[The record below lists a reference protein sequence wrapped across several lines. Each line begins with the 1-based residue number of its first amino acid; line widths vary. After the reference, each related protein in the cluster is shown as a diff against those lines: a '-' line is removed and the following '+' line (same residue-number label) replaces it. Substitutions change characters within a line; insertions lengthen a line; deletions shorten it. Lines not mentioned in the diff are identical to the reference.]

1 MKNNPYVG
9 PRPYERGEQNKFF
22 GRNREARDLL
32 ALLLAERTV
41 LFYAKSGAGKTSL
54 LNAQVI
60 PALEKEGFRVL
71 PVTRV
76 SSDPPPGVRQDAV
89 GNAFVC
95 SVLMSLVGET
105 VTPEQL
111 HGHTLTSF
119 LQALYQRPDTEG
131 EGDAPFLLIVDQFE
145 ELFTTHRDRWQDAE
159 GFFIQIR
166 EALDALPGMG
176 VLFAMREDYLAELDP
191 YVVLFP
197 KRLRAR
203 FRMELLGPE
212 GALEAIVQPAL
223 SQSIRFDEGVAER
236 LVDDLRRIRVQHG
249 PGDEEAEAATT
260 IGPFVEP
267 VQLQVVCSRLWENL
281 PEQEDQTI
289 QWAEVEEHGHIDRAL
304 GDFYRSALDAAQ
316 EQAGVSQKQVRRW
329 FGNELITPMQT
340 RGLVLRGP
348 ETTGTLPN
356 PAVDVLSRHY
366 IIRSEVRAGAR
377 WYELSHDRLIAPI
390 LSSNRGWEAKR
401 QTPLRIT
408 AKSWQT
414 AKEAGL
420 LFRGAAL
427 DEAQRWVEAHP
438 LDVEPYEREFVQASR
453 LAQQTFRR
461 RRALQILAAVLGVVV
476 LALITF
482 LAWQAERNRMVARSR
497 EAAADA
503 LAYSMEN
510 DQINS
515 ILQARKG
522 VLLGDPTYRDAA
534 TPLWRPL
541 LGEIETLRAQSA
553 LRQALVDFYPAQ
565 MIEDLPG
572 NPYNIVYSADGR
584 ILYVGNDVGQVQVW
598 AQQGNRLVEA
608 TSYET
613 RGATW
618 SLALSPDGRI
628 LAVGGDNNR
637 AKVGNVGLL
646 NVNSGEWLDW
656 LVVPTPLGVYDDVYA
671 VAFSPD
677 GAYLATGGDY
687 DRAWRD
693 YSGGMADGIV
703 RVWQL
708 ATRGDTVLPTAVLT
722 LTEPTARVRSVA
734 FDPRPLR
741 NVARPIYEPYYLAAA
756 SFDGTVRI
764 WALTSAAP
772 GSVSAALAHTLRGH
786 TGAVNAVAYSP
797 AENILASASADKT
810 IRIWDPRTGQELLTL
825 TGHTSEVESIA
836 FSANGRYLISGSR
849 DLTVR
854 VWDVM
859 ARNPNA
865 LLTLLSGPRNL
876 VTAVAFSP
884 DNRFLVAG
892 TQDHALRV
900 WNQGY
905 VARQGLT
912 TLSGHE
918 SRVRGVAYS
927 PDGKHLASSDDEG
940 WTRIWDV
947 TTGEPVRDLSPVG
960 GTVWNLTYSPDGRY
974 LVTCAANNN
983 AYVWDQTSAVP
994 VATLAGHTADV
1005 EDAEFS
1011 GDGRYLVTGSDDQKG
1026 ILWNTATWNAEAELV
1041 IPERRYPGL
1050 INNVAYSPDGRWIA
1064 TGYSSAY
1071 YGAANVTLWRVDLP
1085 VAETPIQVTPVVT
1098 FTDHAGIYVWG
1109 LSFSPDSRYLA
1120 SVAWDGTARIWG
1132 TETLTTALKT
1142 PLHHPNDVNVYSVA
1156 FSPQYANG
1164 NGFLATGARDGI
1176 VRLWQL
1182 EDFPEREPVLIAE
1195 LGGHTDLVWSVSF
1208 SPDGKHLASGSWDR
1222 TIRRYLV
1229 PFEDVWALAEV
1240 YVSGVP
1246 EVEIMN
1252 VEEQR

>member
-1 MKNNPYVG
+1 MKNNPYIG
-9 PRPYERGEQNKFF
+9 PRPYERGDQSKFF

-71 PVTRV
+71 PVARV
-76 SSDPPPGVRQDAV
+76 SSDPPPGVSQDAV

-95 SVLMSLVGET
+95 SVLMSLAGEN
-105 VTPEQL
+105 VTPERL

-119 LQALYQRPDTEG
+119 LRALYQRPDTEG
-131 EGDAPFLLIVDQFE
+131 EGDAPFLLIIDQFE
-145 ELFTTHRDRWQDAE
+145 ELFTTHRDRWQDAG
-159 GFFIQIR
+159 GFFIQVR
-166 EALDALPGMG
+166 DALEALPGMG

-191 YVVLFP
+191 YVTLFP

-223 SQSIRFDEGVAER
+223 AQGIHFDEGVAER
-236 LVDDLRRIRVQHG
+236 LVDDLRRIRVQRG
-249 PGDEEAEAATT
+249 PGDESTEATA

-281 PEQEDQTI
+281 PEQEDRTI

-304 GDFYRSALDAAQ
+304 SDFYRSALDAAQ
-316 EQAGVSQKQVRRW
+316 AQTGASQKQVRRW

-340 RGLVLRGP
+340 RGLVLRSA

-356 PAVDVLSRHY
+356 AAVDVLSRHY

-390 LSSNRGWEAKR
+390 LSSNREWEAKR

-414 AKEAGL
+414 TKEAGL
-420 LFRGAAL
+420 LFRGVAL
-427 DEAQRWVEAHP
+427 DDAMRWVEAHP
-438 LDVEPYEREFVQASR
+438 FDAEPYEREFVQASR

-461 RRALQILAAVLGVVV
+461 RRALRIVAAALGVVI

-503 LAYSMEN
+503 LAYSMARE
-510 DQINS
+510 QTNS

-541 LGEIETLRAQSA
+541 LGEIDTRRAQNA

-565 MIEDLPG
+565 MIEELPG
-572 NPYNIVYSADGR
+572 NPYSVVYSADGR
-584 ILYVGNDVGQVQVW
+584 YLYVGDDVGQIRAWSQV
-598 AQQGNRLVEA
+598 GDRLIES
-608 TSYET
+608 TIYKT
-613 RGATW
+613 LGATF
-618 SLALSPDGRI
+618 SLALSPDGRL
-628 LAVGGDNNR
+628 LAAGGDNTDVR
-637 AKVGNVGLL
+637 AGTVGLL
-646 NVNSGEWLDW
+646 DLNNNRWLAW
-656 LVVPTPLGVYDDVYA
+656 LQVPTPAGIYDDIYA

-687 DRAWRD
+687 DRVWRD

-708 ATRGDTVLPTAVLT
+708 ATRGDTVRATAVLT
-722 LTEPTARVRSVA
+722 LTEPSARVRSVA
-734 FDPRPLR
+734 FDPLR
-741 NVARPIYEPYYLAAA
+741 RHYLAAG

-764 WALTSAAP
+764 WALTPDAP
-772 GSVSAALAHTLRGH
+772 GSLFASLVFTLRDH

-797 AENILASASADKT
+797 TESIFASASDDKT
-810 IRIWDPRTGQELLTL
+810 IRIWNPRTGQALLTL

-836 FSANGRYLISGSR
+836 FSADGRYLISGAR

-884 DNRFLVAG
+884 DNRFLIAG
-892 TQDHALRV
+892 TQDRALRV
-900 WNQGY
+900 WNQGF

-918 SRVRGVAYS
+918 ARVRGVAYS
-927 PDGKHLASSDDEG
+927 PDGVHLASGDG
-940 WTRIWDV
+940 VGYVRIWDV
-947 TTGEPVRDLSPVG
+947 RTGETVRTLGPAG
-960 GTVWNLTYSPDGRY
+960 GTIWNLAYSPDGEY
-974 LVTCAANNN
+974 LVTCTADTN
-983 AYVWDQTSAVP
+983 AYVWDRTASTPIAV
-994 VATLAGHTADV
+994 LREHTRNVFA
-1005 EDAEFS
+1005 AEFS
-1011 GDGRYLVTGSDDQKG
+1011 GDGRYLVTGSDDHRG
-1026 ILWNTATWNAEAELV
+1026 ILWNTATWSAEAELV
-1041 IPERRYPGL
+1041 VPGRRYPGYVRS
-1050 INNVAYSPDGRWIA
+1050 VAYSPDGRWIA
-1064 TGYSSAY
+1064 TGYSSSF
-1071 YGAANVTLWRVDLP
+1071 YGASVVLWRVDP
-1085 VAETPIQVTPVVT
+1085 SVAENPIQATPVVT
-1098 FTDHAGIYVWG
+1098 FTEHAGNYVVG
-1109 LSFSPDSRYLA
+1109 LAFSPDSRYLA
-1120 SVAWDGTARIWG
+1120 SAAWDGTSRIWS

-1156 FSPQYANG
+1156 FSPNYAEG
-1164 NGFLATGARDGI
+1164 NGFLATGARDGR

-1182 EDFPEREPVLIAE
+1182 EDFPKREPVLIAD

-1246 EVEIMN
+1246 EEQVVT
-1252 VEEQR
+1252 VEEQQ

>member
-9 PRPYERGEQNKFF
+9 PRPYERADQNKFY

-71 PVTRV
+71 PVARV
-76 SSDPPPGVRQDAV
+76 SSDPPPGVSQDAV

-95 SVLMSLVGET
+95 SVLMSLAGEN
-105 VTPEQL
+105 VMPERL

-119 LQALYQRPDTEG
+119 LQALYQRPDADS

-145 ELFTTHRDRWQDAE
+145 ELFTAHRDRWQDAE
-159 GFFIQIR
+159 GFFIQVR
-166 EALDALPGMG
+166 DALDALPGMG

-191 YVVLFP
+191 YVALFP

-223 SQSIRFDEGVAER
+223 SQGIGFDEGVAER
-236 LVDDLRRIRVQHG
+236 LVDDLRRIRVQRG
-249 PGDEEAEAATT
+249 PDDESTEATT

-281 PEQEDQTI
+281 PDQEDKMI
-289 QWAEVEEHGHIDRAL
+289 QWAEVEEYGHIDRAL
-304 GDFYRSALDAAQ
+304 IDFYRSALDAAQ
-316 EQAGVSQKQVRRW
+316 EQTGVSQKQVRRW

-356 PAVDVLSRHY
+356 AAVDVLSHNY

-408 AKSWQT
+408 AKSWQAT
-414 AKEAGL
+414 KEAGL
-420 LFRGAAL
+420 LFSGAAL
-427 DEAQRWVEAHP
+427 DEATQWVEAHP
-438 LDVEPYEREFVQASR
+438 LDAEPYEREFVQASR
-453 LAQQTFRR
+453 MAQQAFRR
-461 RRALQILAAVLGVVV
+461 RRNLQIIAAALGVVV
-476 LALITF
+476 LTLITF
-482 LAWQAERNRMVARSR
+482 LAWSAERSRMVARSR

-522 VLLGDPTYRDAA
+522 VLLGDPSYRDAS

-541 LGEIETLRAQSA
+541 LGEIDTLRAQNA

-565 MIEDLPG
+565 MIEELPG
-572 NPYNIVYSADGR
+572 NPYSVVYSADGR
-584 ILYVGNDVGQVQVW
+584 SLYVGNDVGQVQVW
-598 AQQGNRLVEA
+598 VQQGERLVA
-608 TSYET
+608 APAYET

-628 LAVGGDNNR
+628 LAAGGDNSK
-637 AKVGNVGLL
+637 AKIGNVGLFDA
-646 NVNSGEWLDW
+646 NSGQELNWLE
-656 LVVPTPLGVYDDVYA
+656 VPTPNGVSDDVYA
-671 VAFSPD
+671 VAFSAD
-677 GAYLATGGDY
+677 GSYLATGGDY

-708 ATRGDTVLPTAVLT
+708 ATRGDTVLASAVLT
-722 LTEPTARVRSVA
+722 LTEPTARVRGVA
-734 FDPRPLR
+734 FDPRPQR
-741 NVARPIYEPYYLAAA
+741 NVARATYEPYYLAGG
-756 SFDGTVRI
+756 SFDGAVYI
-764 WALTSAAP
+764 WALTPDAP
-772 GSVSAALAHTLRGH
+772 GSVSANLALTLKGH
-786 TGAVNAVAYSP
+786 TAAVNAVAYSP

-810 IRIWDPRTGQELLTL
+810 IRIWDPRTGEALLTL
-825 TGHTSEVESIA
+825 TGHTSGVDSIA
-836 FSANGRYLISGSR
+836 FSADGRYLISGSR

-859 ARNPNA
+859 ARNPNT
-865 LLTLLSGPRNL
+865 LLTLLSGPRNV

-900 WNQGY
+900 WNQGF

-912 TLSGHE
+912 TLSGHKA
-918 SRVRGVAYS
+918 RVRGMAYS
-927 PDGKHLASSDDEG
+927 PDGIHLASGDG
-940 WTRIWDV
+940 AGVVRIWDV
-947 TTGEPVRDLSPVG
+947 RTGVTVRQLGPVG
-960 GTVWNLTYSPDGRY
+960 GTIWNLAYSPDGEY
-974 LVTCAANNN
+974 LVTCAEDNN
-983 AYVWDQTSAVP
+983 AYVWDQTSSTPIAV
-994 VATLAGHTADV
+994 LSGHTADV

-1011 GDGRYLVTGSDDQKG
+1011 GDGRYLVTGGDDHKG
-1026 ILWNTATWNAEAELV
+1026 ILWNTATWSAETELTL
-1041 IPERRYPGL
+1041 PWRKLPGW
-1050 INNVAYSPDGRWIA
+1050 IYSVAYSRDGRWIA
-1064 TGYSSAY
+1064 TGYTSSS
-1071 YGAANVTLWRVDLP
+1071 YGASIVLWRVVP
-1085 VAETPIQVTPVVT
+1085 PAAGTSIQVTPVVT
-1098 FTDHAGIYVWG
+1098 FTDHTGNYMWG
-1109 LSFSPDSRYLA
+1109 LAFSPDSRYLA
-1120 SVAWDGTARIWG
+1120 SATWDGTARIYS
-1132 TETLTTALKT
+1132 TETLTTVLKT
-1142 PLHHPNDVNVYSVA
+1142 PLHHPNDVFVYSVA
-1156 FSPQYANG
+1156 FSPNYADG
-1164 NGFLATGARDGI
+1164 NGYLATGARDGR
-1176 VRLWQL
+1176 VRIWQL
-1182 EDFPEREPVLIAE
+1182 TDFPNREPVLIAE

-1208 SPDGKHLASGSWDR
+1208 SPDGKYLASGSWDR

-1229 PFEDVWALAEV
+1229 PFKDVRALAEV
-1240 YVSGVP
+1240 YVEGVP
-1246 EVEIMN
+1246 E
-1252 VEEQR
+1252 EQIVSVREQE

>member
-1 MKNNPYVG
+1 VKHNPYVG
-9 PRPYERGEQNKFF
+9 PRPYERGDQNKFF

-32 ALLLAERTV
+32 ALLLAERAV

-71 PVTRV
+71 PVARV
-76 SSDPPPGVRQDAV
+76 SSDPPPGVSHDAV

-95 SVLMSLVGET
+95 SVLMSLAGED
-105 VTPEQL
+105 VTPDRL
-111 HGHTLTSF
+111 RGHTLTSF
-119 LQALYQRPDTEG
+119 LQAMYQHPDAES
-131 EGDAPFLLIVDQFE
+131 EGDEPFLLIVDQFE

-159 GFFIQIR
+159 GFFIQVR
-166 EALDALPGMG
+166 DALEALPGMG

-191 YVVLFP
+191 YVALFP
-197 KRLRAR
+197 KRFRAR

-212 GALEAIVQPAL
+212 GALEAIVQPAF
-223 SQSIRFDEGVAER
+223 SQGIGFDEGVAER
-236 LVDDLRRIRVQHG
+236 MVDDLRRIRVQRG
-249 PGDEEAEAATT
+249 PGDARSEATT

-281 PEQEDQTI
+281 PEQEDKTI

-304 GDFYRSALDAAQ
+304 SDFYRSALDAAQ
-316 EQAGVSQKQVRRW
+316 AQTGVSQKQVRRW
-329 FGNELITPMQT
+329 FGNELITPVQT

-356 PAVDVLSRHY
+356 AVVDVLSRHY

-377 WYELSHDRLIAPI
+377 WYELAHDRLIAPI
-390 LSSNRGWEAKR
+390 LSSNQEWEDKR
-401 QTPLRIT
+401 STPLRIT
-408 AKSWQT
+408 AKSWQIT
-414 AKEAGL
+414 KEAGL
-420 LFRGAAL
+420 LFRGVAL
-427 DEAQRWVEAHP
+427 DEAMRWVEAHP
-438 LDVEPYEREFVQASR
+438 LDAEPYEREFVQASR
-453 LAQQTFRR
+453 LAQQADRR
-461 RRALQILAAVLGVVV
+461 RRNLQIIAAVLGVVV
-476 LALITF
+476 LGLITF
-482 LAWQAERNRMVARSR
+482 LAWSAERNRMVARSR

-541 LGEIETLRAQSA
+541 LGEIDTLRAQSA

-565 MIEDLPG
+565 MIEGLPG
-572 NPYNIVYSADGR
+572 NPYSVVYSADGR
-584 ILYVGNDVGQVQVW
+584 YLYAGNDVGQVQVW

-613 RGATW
+613 RGATF

-628 LAVGGDNNR
+628 LAAGGDNSR
-637 AKVGNVGLL
+637 ARVGNVGLL
-646 NVNSGEWLDW
+646 DVNGGQWLDW
-656 LVVPTPLGVYDDVYA
+656 LEVPTPRGVYDDVYA
-671 VAFSPD
+671 VAFSSD
-677 GAYLATGGDY
+677 GYYLATGGDY

-693 YSGGMADGIV
+693 YTGGMTDGIV

-708 ATRGDTVLPTAVLT
+708 ATRGDTVLASAVLT
-722 LTEPTARVRSVA
+722 LTEPTARVRGVA
-734 FDPRPLR
+734 FDPRPWR

-756 SFDGTVRI
+756 SFDGTVYI
-764 WALTSAAP
+764 WALTSDAS
-772 GSVSAALAHTLRGH
+772 GSVTASLALTLRGH

-797 AENILASASADKT
+797 TEDILASAADDKT

-865 LLTLLSGPRNL
+865 LLTLLSGPKNV

-900 WNQGY
+900 WNQGF

-927 PDGKHLASSDDEG
+927 PDGVHLASGDDEG
-940 WTRIWDV
+940 WTRIWEV
-947 TTGEPVRDLSPVG
+947 ATGEAVRDLAPVG
-960 GTVWNLTYSPDGRY
+960 GTVWNLAYSPDGQY
-974 LVTCAANNN
+974 LVTCAADNN
-983 AYVWDQTSAVP
+983 AYVWDQTSARPIAVLE
-994 VATLAGHTADV
+994 AHTADV

-1011 GDGRYLVTGSDDQKG
+1011 GDGRYLVTGGDDQKG
-1026 ILWNTATWNAEAELV
+1026 ILWNTMTWSAETELT
-1041 IPERRYPGL
+1041 IPGFRNPGQ
-1050 INNVAYSPDGRWIA
+1050 IWNVAYSPDGRWIA
-1064 TGYSSAY
+1064 TGYSSAN
-1071 YGAANVTLWRVDLP
+1071 YGASVVLWQVDIP
-1085 VAETPIQVTPVVT
+1085 VAGTPIQVTPVIT
-1098 FTDHAGIYVWG
+1098 FTDHGGNYVLG

-1120 SVAWDGTARIWG
+1120 SAAWDGTARIWS

-1142 PLHHPNDVNVYSVA
+1142 PLYHPNDVNVYSVA
-1156 FSPQYANG
+1156 FSPQYADG
-1164 NGFLATGARDGI
+1164 NGYLATGARDGI
-1176 VRLWQL
+1176 VRLWRL
-1182 EDFPEREPVLIAE
+1182 VDFPENPPELVAE
-1195 LGGHTDLVWSVSF
+1195 LGGHTDLVWSLSF
-1208 SPDGKHLASGSWDR
+1208 SPDGKHLVSGSWDR

-1246 EVEIMN
+1246 EVQVES
-1252 VEEQR
+1252 VEEQQ